1 MFFNYITLA
10 LCMWTSRRLA
20 SFMKFTVNSMTPS
33 GPTEQE
39 NSHFYNLIKR
49 LAEHETFLLKWR
61 EIHREIMDM
70 NRLILFKHKE

>member
-20 SFMKFTVNSMTPS
+20 SFMKFTVNSITPS

-39 NSHFYNLIKR
+39 NAHFYNLTKR

-61 EIHREIMDM
+61 EIMDM
-70 NRLILFKHKE
+70 NRLIHFKHKE